1 VELERRGV
9 VPFLI
14 VTSTFLPLVRA
25 QAKARKVEP
34 RVIVV
39 DHPVG
44 GLDAEEFAGRVEAA
58 YAGMVRE
65 LEDL

>member
-9 VPFLI
+9 LPFLI

-34 RVIVV
+34 KVVVV

-44 GLDAEEFAGRVEAA
+44 GLDAEEFAARIDAA
-58 YAGMVRE
+58 YRGL
-65 LEDL
+65 LEYL

>member
-1 VELERRGV
+1 MELERRGV

-25 QAKARKVEP
+25 QATARKVEP

-44 GLDAEEFAGRVEAA
+44 GLDAEEFATRVEAA